1 MFFSRKANKILA
13 YHRTS
18 NVLRTV
24 LVLVTKP
31 EDSGRLLMLIVVVL
45 LRTFFTIYNIGDIY
59 HSWSFAC
66 PIIAK
71 QDFHAEHLGHFMF
84 VFLIKKVQT
93 CSKSC
98 ICLLSNNFS
107 HFDMLI
113 FDMLIL
119 SFSTC
124 VQGRWDVV
132 LKNASL
138 HVISHYRDWKY
149 NM

>member
-45 LRTFFTIYNIGDIY
+45 LRTLLFTIYNIGDIY

-71 QDFHAEHLGHFMF
+71 QDFHAEQLGHFMF

-98 ICLLSNNFS
+98 ICLLVFS
-107 HFDMLI
+107 IDH
-113 FDMLIL
+113 
-119 SFSTC
+119 
-124 VQGRWDVV
+124 VV
-132 LKNASL
+132 DS
-138 HVISHYRDWKY
+138 ISVR
-149 NM
+149 